1 MRNSAAPLALTLLVP
16 LGLLLAMCG
25 PRNITSTPLPH
36 ELVATLPS
44 GALPSVQFLAS
55 SSSSDDDPLVSPI
68 LVPELADVRPISMR
82 LDFTH
87 GEQATFHPHGEQV
100 CASGCAASRHPTGTL
115 TRDRFH
121 SLLLKYADEPIDD
134 SGPAQDALLYYG
146 RQAAQ
151 LLATEGPGRLTPV
164 RTALLTHELARDHA
178 EIEIRVVDAMDCV
191 RASLPATSV
200 PLDRRHEFE
209 LDTHRLQPM
218 IASGTVKRVG
228 RDFLWTRL

>member
-1 MRNSAAPLALTLLVP
+1 MRNWVAALSLMLFVP
-16 LGLLLAMCG
+16 FGLLMA
-25 PRNITSTPLPH
+25 TSGSRD
-36 ELVATLPS
+36 ATSAPFAYEVTEKLPS
-44 GALPSVQFLAS
+44 GDSPSVQSAAAGSGFS
-55 SSSSDDDPLVSPI
+55 DDPLVSPI
-68 LVPELADVRPISMR
+68 IVSEPADIHPVSMP

-87 GEQATFHPHGEQV
+87 GGRAIFHPHGEQV
-100 CASGCAASRHPTGTL
+100 CASGCAASRHPTETL

-121 SLLLKYADEPIDD
+121 HLLLEYADEPIADA
-134 SGPAQDALLYYG
+134 GPAQDALLYYG

-151 LLATEGPGRLTPV
+151 LLASEESGWLDPLRAAVLK
-164 RTALLTHELARDHA
+164 HELARDHA
-178 EIEIRVVDAMDCV
+178 EIEIRVVDALERV

-209 LDTHRLQPM
+209 LDTQQLQPM